1 MTERTATTSRHDT
14 PRAISRE
21 DLNEL
26 PVRRYEGKVEFVD
39 TAAALAAAADDIRG
53 ERVTG
58 FDTETRPAFSKGES
72 YLPSLVQVATANCV
86 YIFPLRLPD
95 THAVLARLLQAP
107 GTAKSGVA
115 LAYDLRTLRQV
126 FPFSENGVVDLGIV
140 AKRNRY
146 DQTGVRNLAGIFL
159 GYRIP
164 KGAKTTNWAA
174 PQLTPAQIIYAATDA
189 WVCRELFLHFE
200 NAGLLPSYTAAP

>member
-1 MTERTATTSRHDT
+1 MTDRTATAPQHDT
-14 PRAISRE
+14 PRAISRA
-21 DLNEL
+21 DLNNL
-26 PVRRYEGKVEFVD
+26 PVRRYEGRVAFID
-39 TAAALAAAADDIRG
+39 TPAALAAAAADIRS

-95 THAVLARLLQAP
+95 THGVLADLLQRP
-107 GTAKSGVA
+107 DTAKSGVA
-115 LAYDLRTLRQV
+115 LAYDLLTLKQV
-126 FPFSENGVVDLGIV
+126 FPFSEQGVVDLGIV
-140 AKRNRY
+140 ARRNQY
-146 DQTGVRNLAGIFL
+146 EQTGVRNLAGIFL

-174 PQLTPAQIIYAATDA
+174 PQLTTAQITYAATDA
-189 WVCRELFLHFE
+189 WVCRELYLHFE
-200 NAGLLPSYTAAP
+200 HAGLLP